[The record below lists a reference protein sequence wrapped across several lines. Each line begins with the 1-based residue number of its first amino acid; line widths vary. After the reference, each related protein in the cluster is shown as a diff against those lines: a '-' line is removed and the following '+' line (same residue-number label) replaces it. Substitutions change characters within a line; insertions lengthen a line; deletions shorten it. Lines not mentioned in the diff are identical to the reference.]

1 MSATPIT
8 ATVLPGTRAPLPVS
22 NATLVIGAAS
32 AGTDNAI
39 VKISSTSELLEE
51 FAAASTAP
59 GPLCHCAA
67 MYLSIAK
74 APLYCMRIND
84 SSAGTMGSV
93 TKTAAGATNGSV
105 ANNSSVPV
113 DAFSVIIQIL
123 STGTVTA
130 GTFTYRYSLDGGD
143 NYTGTIQGPTDAGGS
158 AAVSLGTTGISVTF
172 ADGSSPTGF
181 TDGDLFSFSTTAPGW
196 GTSDLQAAL
205 DAFISSEYRI
215 RRIHVVGVSSST
227 IHAAIITRLATA
239 FNSYK
244 YTRLIEESDD
254 QGSGESVA
262 TWASGVISDYS
273 ATSNRTVVASG
284 WIETSLVLNQDNLAL
299 QLRRPVA
306 WTIGPRQAAID
317 VSQDA
322 GAVEDGP
329 LTGAVVVAD
338 TYPFAQ
344 DGRLATTFEGRGIT
358 YAQSYVGRSGI
369 YCAGVF
375 TRSDGADASH
385 RLAHGQVLDVLLETM
400 YDQLLDK
407 INTNIPANSDGT
419 ITETAAS
426 AIEAQLNGAVEQ
438 SVVKVTP
445 QRISPSDDRSYC
457 VVDRSNVMSTTK
469 QLRVT
474 LAYQQRPFIDS
485 VALFVSQTLNIPVA

>member
-8 ATVLPGTRAPLPVS
+8 ATVQTGPRAALPVS

-51 FAAASTAP
+51 FAATSTAP

-67 MYLSIAK
+67 LYLSITGQ
-74 APLYCMRIND
+74 PVYCMRIND
-84 SSAGTMGSV
+84 SVAATMGSV
-93 TKTAAGATNGSV
+93 TKTAAGSTNGTV

-113 DAFSVIIQIL
+113 DAFSVIVEIL
-123 STGTVTA
+123 STGTVAA

-143 NYTGTIQGPTDAGGS
+143 NYTGTITGPTHASGS
-158 AAVSLGTTGISVTF
+158 ASASLGTTGISITF

-181 TDGDLFSFSTTAPGW
+181 TDGDLFTFTTSAPGW

-239 FNSYK
+239 FAGYK
-244 YTRLIEESDD
+244 YTRVIEETDD
-254 QGSGESVA
+254 QTGGESVSG
-262 TWASGVISDYS
+262 WANSVLVDYAS
-273 ATSNRTVVASG
+273 ASNRTVVAAG
-284 WIETSLVLNQDNLAL
+284 WIEASLVLNQDSLAL

-317 VSQDA
+317 VSEDA
-322 GAVEDGP
+322 GAVKDGA
-329 LTGAVVVAD
+329 LTGIVVSDV
-338 TYPFAQ
+338 YPFAQ
-344 DGRLATTFEGRGIT
+344 DGRLYTGYEGRGYT
-358 YAQSYVGRSGI
+358 YAQSYLGRSGV
-369 YCAGVF
+369 YCAGAF
-375 TRSDGADASH
+375 TRSDSADASH

-400 YDQLLDK
+400 YDQLLEY
-407 INTNIPANSDGT
+407 INTNVPANSDGT
-419 ITETAAS
+419 IEESAAAS
-426 AIEAQLNGAVEQ
+426 IEAQLNSAVEQ
-438 SVVKVTP
+438 TVVNVSP
-445 QRISPSDDRSYC
+445 QRISPSSSRSYC
-457 VVDRSNVMSTTK
+457 VVDRANVIATTR

-474 LAYQQRPFIDS
+474 LAYQQRPFVDS
-485 VALFVSQTLNIPVA
+485 VALFVSQTLSVPVA

>member
-74 APLYCMRIND
+74 SPLYCMRIND
-84 SSAGTMGSV
+84 SAAGVMGSV
-93 TKTAAGATNGSV
+93 TKTAAGAGTGTV

-113 DAFSVIIQIL
+113 DAFSVIIEIL

-143 NYTGTIQGPTDAGGS
+143 NYTGTIQGPTNGGGS
-158 AAVSLGTTGISVTF
+158 SNVSLGTTGISVTF
-172 ADGSSPTGF
+172 ADGGGPTTGF
-181 TDGDLFSFSTTAPGW
+181 LDGDLFSFSTTAPGW

-205 DAFISSEYRI
+205 DAFIASEYRI
-215 RRIHVVGVSSST
+215 RRIHVVGVSST
-227 IHAAIITRLATA
+227 TLHAAIITRLTTA

-254 QGSGESVA
+254 QGGGESVA
-262 TWASGVISDYS
+262 TWAASVISDYS
-273 ATSNRTVVASG
+273 TANNRTVVAAG

-299 QLRRPVA
+299 QLRRPIA

-322 GAVEDGP
+322 GAVVDGP
-329 LTGAVVVAD
+329 LTGVVVSD

-358 YAQSYVGRSGI
+358 YAQSYIGRSGI
-369 YCAGVF
+369 YAAGVF

-400 YDQLLDK
+400 YDQLLDY
-407 INTNIPANSDGT
+407 INTNVPANSDGT
-419 ITETAAS
+419 ITEAAAAS
-426 AIEAQLNGAVEQ
+426 IEAQLNAAVEQ
-438 SVVKVTP
+438 SVVQVTP
-445 QRISPSDDRSYC
+445 QRISPSDNRSYC
-457 VVDRSNVMSTTK
+457 VVDRANVISSTH

-485 VALFVSQTLNIPVA
+485 VALYVSQTLNIPVA

>member
-22 NATLVIGAAS
+22 NATLVIGVAS

-67 MYLSIAK
+67 MYLSVAK

-105 ANNSSVPV
+105 ANNSSAPV
-113 DAFSVIIQIL
+113 DAFSVIIEIL
-123 STGTVTA
+123 RTGTVAA

-181 TDGDLFSFSTTAPGW
+181 TDGDLFSFATTAPGW

-215 RRIHVVGVSSST
+215 RRIHVVGVSSNT
-227 IHAAIITRLATA
+227 IHAAIITRLTTA

-254 QGSGESVA
+254 QGSGESVS
-262 TWASGVISDYS
+262 TWANSVISDYS
-273 ATSNRTVVASG
+273 ATSNRTVVAAG

-299 QLRRPVA
+299 QLRRPIA

-322 GAVEDGP
+322 GAVVDGP
-329 LTGAVVVAD
+329 LTGVVVSD

-344 DGRLATTFEGRGIT
+344 DGRLATTFEARGIT
-358 YAQSYVGRSGI
+358 YAQSYIGRSGI
-369 YCAGVF
+369 YAAGVF

-400 YDQLLDK
+400 YDQLLDY
-407 INTNIPANSDGT
+407 INTNVPANSDGT
-419 ITETAAS
+419 ITEAAAAS
-426 AIEAQLNGAVEQ
+426 IEAQLNAAVEQ
-438 SVVKVTP
+438 SVVQVTP
-445 QRISPSDDRSYC
+445 QRISPSDNRSYC
-457 VVDRSNVMSTTK
+457 VVSRSNVISTTK
-469 QLRVT
+469 QLQVT